1 MEKEDRMEKHVNLLG
16 ILWIALG
23 ALTFFGG
30 IVAFFVLFGISF
42 IPDMGYEAP
51 VILRTVGAGV
61 AIFLFMLSIPKIIAG
76 IGLMRRKE
84 WGRILTLIVAFL
96 SILSFPLGTA
106 LAIYSFVILI
116 KDEAIQLFR
125 EQGK

>member
-1 MEKEDRMEKHVNLLG
+1 MEKHVNLLG

-23 ALTFFGG
+23 ALTFFG
-30 IVAFFVLFGISF
+30 AFVVFFILFGISF

-51 VILRTVGAGV
+51 VILRTVGIGI
-61 AIFLFMLSIPKIIAG
+61 AIFLFVLSIPKIIAG
-76 IGLMRRKE
+76 IGLMKKRE

-106 LAIYSFVILI
+106 LAIYSFVILV
-116 KDEAIQLFR
+116 KDETIQLFR
-125 EQGK
+125 QQDK

>member
-106 LAIYSFVILI
+106 LAIYTFVILI

>member
-1 MEKEDRMEKHVNLLG
+1 VKEGEMEKHVNLLG

-23 ALTFFGG
+23 AFTFFGG
-30 IVAFFVLFGISF
+30 FVAFWVLFGISF

-51 VILRTVGAGV
+51 IILRSVGAGI
-61 AIFLFMLSIPKIIAG
+61 AIFLLILSIPKIIAG
-76 IGLMRRKE
+76 IGLMKRQE

-106 LAIYSFVILI
+106 LAIYSFVILV
-116 KDEAIQLFR
+116 KEETIQLF
-125 EQGK
+125 KPKA

>member
-1 MEKEDRMEKHVNLLG
+1 MEEKMEKHVNLLG

-23 ALTFFGG
+23 VLNFFGG
-30 IVAFFVLFGISF
+30 FMAFFILFGVSF

-61 AIFLFMLSIPKIIAG
+61 AIFLFILAIPKILAG
-76 IGLMRRKE
+76 IGLMKKKE

-106 LAIYSFVILI
+106 LAIYSFVILV
-116 KDEAIQLFR
+116 KDETIQLFR
-125 EQGK
+125 QPEK

>member
-1 MEKEDRMEKHVNLLG
+1 MEDKMEKHVNLLG

-23 ALTFFGG
+23 CFTFFGG
-30 IVAFFVLFGISF
+30 FVAFFVLFGVSF
-42 IPDMGYEAP
+42 MPDMGYEAP
-51 VILRTVGAGV
+51 VILRTVGVGV
-61 AIFLFMLSIPKIIAG
+61 AIFLFILAIPKIIAG
-76 IGLMRRKE
+76 IGLMKKKE

-106 LAIYSFVILI
+106 LAIYSFVILV

-125 EQGK
+125 QQEK

>member
-1 MEKEDRMEKHVNLLG
+1 MEDKMEKHVNLIG

-30 IVAFFVLFGISF
+30 LVTFWILFGISF
-42 IPDMGYEAP
+42 IPDMGHEAP
-51 VILRTVGAGV
+51 VILRSIGVGV
-61 AIFLFMLSIPKIIAG
+61 AIFLLILSIPKIIAG
-76 IGLMRRKE
+76 IGLMKKQE

-96 SILSFPLGTA
+96 CVLNFPLGTA

-116 KDEAIQLFR
+116 KEETIQFFKP
-125 EQGK
+125 QAK

>member
-1 MEKEDRMEKHVNLLG
+1 MEKHINLLG

-23 ALTFFGG
+23 VLNFFGAF
-30 IVAFFVLFGISF
+30 VAFFILFGVSF

-61 AIFLFMLSIPKIIAG
+61 AIFLFILAIPKIIAG
-76 IGLMRRKE
+76 IGLMKKKE
-84 WGRILTLIVAFL
+84 WGRILTLVVAFL
-96 SILSFPLGTA
+96 SILNFPLGTA

-116 KDEAIQLFR
+116 KDETIQLFR
-125 EQGK
+125 EQTK

>member
-1 MEKEDRMEKHVNLLG
+1 MEKHVNLLG

-23 ALTFFGG
+23 VFTFFGG
-30 IVAFFVLFGISF
+30 FVAFWVLFGISF

-51 VILRTVGAGV
+51 IILRSVGAGI
-61 AIFLFMLSIPKIIAG
+61 AIFLLVLSIPKIIAG
-76 IGLMRRKE
+76 IGLMKRQE
-84 WGRILTLIVAFL
+84 WGRILTLIVSFL

-116 KDEAIQLFR
+116 KEETIQLFR
-125 EQGK
+125 QKAEEE

>member
-1 MEKEDRMEKHVNLLG
+1 MEKHVNLIG
-16 ILWIALG
+16 ILWIAFG

-30 IVAFFVLFGISF
+30 FVAFFILFGISF

-51 VILRTVGAGV
+51 VILRTVGVGV
-61 AIFLFMLSIPKIIAG
+61 GIFLFILSIPKIIAG
-76 IGLMRRKE
+76 IGLMKKKE

-106 LAIYSFVILI
+106 LAIYSFVILV
-116 KDEAIQLFR
+116 KDETIQLFR
-125 EQGK
+125 QQQE

>member
-1 MEKEDRMEKHVNLLG
+1 MEDKMEKHVNLLG

-23 ALTFFGG
+23 CFTFFGG
-30 IVAFFVLFGISF
+30 FVTFFVLFGVSF

-51 VILRTVGAGV
+51 VILRTVGVGV
-61 AIFLFMLSIPKIIAG
+61 AIFLFILAIPKIIAG
-76 IGLMRRKE
+76 IGLMKRKE

-116 KDEAIQLFR
+116 KDEAIQVFR
-125 EQGK
+125 QQEK

>member
-1 MEKEDRMEKHVNLLG
+1 MEKHINLLG

-23 ALTFFGG
+23 VLNFFGAF
-30 IVAFFVLFGISF
+30 VAFFILFGISF

-61 AIFLFMLSIPKIIAG
+61 AIFLFILAIPKIIAG
-76 IGLMRRKE
+76 IGLMKKKE
-84 WGRILTLIVAFL
+84 WGRILTLVVAFL
-96 SILSFPLGTA
+96 SILNFPLGTA

-116 KDEAIQLFR
+116 KDETIQLFR
-125 EQGK
+125 EQTK

>member
-1 MEKEDRMEKHVNLLG
+1 MDKHVNLLG

-23 ALTFFGG
+23 VLTFFGG

-61 AIFLFMLSIPKIIAG
+61 AIFLFLLSIPKIIAG
-76 IGLMRRKE
+76 IGLMKRKE

-125 EQGK
+125 EQGQ